1 LKVRHGD
8 PDLEWPQRPET
19 GRYSVEAERKRR
31 NNERWAALE
40 ASYDEASS
48 EEEYFDEY
56 DKEWLKDLTIL
67 VRPPPSQKKESFSL
81 RRRRRASS
89 R

>member
-1 LKVRHGD
+1 MRHGD

-19 GRYSVEAERKRR
+19 GRYSAEAERKRR
-31 NNERWAALE
+31 CNERWAALE
-40 ASYDEASS
+40 ASLEEDSS

-67 VRPPPSQKKESFSL
+67 VRPPPPSQEKESFSL